1 MTETKHTR
9 YSPNVGDSARIA
21 GEDPQAIY
29 TVEGFQSKGKR
40 TTLAILRS
48 DILNLRREVAVS
60 NLLPPIKRMPRTQP
74 TPKDLA
80 EEASAAAWAE
90 PNKRS
95 HEKAAAAWLR
105 VAGGVRNGKPIQRS
119 TASKKARGSMVRW
132 MAENKLEDASELTA
146 FNIGYRHIPELSDEN
161 TLVFMNAQA
170 Q

>member
-1 MTETKHTR
+1 MTETTKHTR
-9 YSPNVGDSARIA
+9 YSPNVGDLARIA

-48 DILNLRREVAVS
+48 DILDLRREVAVS

-105 VAGGVRNGKPIQRS
+105 VAGRVRNGKPVPKFLLAVAGLFGWKIDAPMP
-119 TASKKARGSMVRW
+119 TDFTDALGFAITHANA
-132 MAENKLEDASELTA
+132 AE
-146 FNIGYRHIPELSDEN
+146 
-161 TLVFMNAQA
+161 
-170 Q
+170 

>member
-1 MTETKHTR
+1 MTETTKHTR
-9 YSPNVGDSARIA
+9 YSPNVGDLARIA
-21 GEDPQAIY
+21 GEDPQALY

-48 DILNLRREVAVS
+48 DILDLRREVAVS

-105 VAGGVRNGKPIQRS
+105 VAGGVRNGKPVPKFLLAVAGLFGWKIDAPMPKDFTDALGFAITHPS
-119 TASKKARGSMVRW
+119 A
-132 MAENKLEDASELTA
+132 AE
-146 FNIGYRHIPELSDEN
+146 
-161 TLVFMNAQA
+161 
-170 Q
+170 